1 MFQDPVAPEALTLPA
16 GAPAKIW
23 IRHLAKYRD
32 PNPARSG
39 FELAVTLLPFI
50 GIWAAAWAMLSV
62 SYWLAVALA
71 LVNGLFLVRIFCI
84 QHDCGHGSFFSNST
98 LSDWVGRALG
108 VLTITPY
115 DVWRRSHAIHHGA
128 AGNLDA
134 RGFGDIDTLTVEEYK
149 ARSAYGRFKYRL
161 YRNPVTLFFIGPA
174 YVFFLEQRL
183 PIGYMKAGAKYWLSA
198 MGTNVGIAVA
208 LGLIVWFGGIM
219 PLLLVFIPST
229 MVAAVLGVWLFYV
242 QHQFE
247 ETHWD
252 HKEDWQ
258 VHEAAL
264 HGSSHYIL
272 PPVLAWFSANI
283 GIHHV
288 HHLYSRIPFYRL
300 PEVLKDH
307 QQLAEANRMS
317 IRESIKTVGLQL
329 WDEQS
334 RRLRSFRDVH
344 RNLLGSK

>member
-1 MFQDPVAPEALTLPA
+1 MFQDPIAPEALTLPA
-16 GAPAKIW
+16 GAPAKVW

-32 PNPARSG
+32 PDPVRSG
-39 FELAVTLLPFI
+39 FELAVTLLPFL

-62 SYWLAVALA
+62 SYWLALALA
-71 LVNGLFLVRIFCI
+71 LMNGLFLVRIFCI

-98 LSDWVGRALG
+98 FGDWVGRALG

-134 RGFGDIDTLTVEEYK
+134 RGFGDIDTLTVAEYE
-149 ARSAYGRFKYRL
+149 ARNWFGRLKYRA
-161 YRNPVTLFFIGPA
+161 YRNPLTLFFIGPA
-174 YVFFLEQRL
+174 FVFFLEQRL
-183 PIGYMKAGAKYWLSA
+183 PVGAMRAGVKYWVSA
-198 MGTNVGIAVA
+198 MGTNVGIAIA

-229 MVAAVLGVWLFYV
+229 MMAAVLGVWLFYV

-252 HKEDWQ
+252 HREDWQ

-307 QQLAEANRMS
+307 EQLAEANRLT
-317 IRESIKTVGLQL
+317 IRESLKTVGLQL
-329 WDEQS
+329 WDEKS
-334 RRLRSFRDVH
+334 RRLLSFREA
-344 RNLLGSK
+344 RRARLAAK

>member
-1 MFQDPVAPEALTLPA
+1 MFQDRVAPEALTLSA
-16 GAPAKIW
+16 DAPAKQW

-32 PNPARSG
+32 PNIGRSG

-71 LVNGLFLVRIFCI
+71 LVNGLFLVRLFCI

-98 LSDWVGRALG
+98 LGDWVGRALG
-108 VLTITPY
+108 ILTITPY

-134 RGFGDIDTLTVEEYK
+134 RGFGDIDTLTVAEYE
-149 ARSAYGRFKYRL
+149 ARSAWGRFKYRL
-161 YRNPVTLFFIGPA
+161 YRNPVTLFIVGPA
-174 YVFFLEQRL
+174 YVFFFEQRL
-183 PIGYMKAGAKYWLSA
+183 PIGYMTQGAKYWISA
-198 MGTNVGIAVA
+198 MGTNIGIAVA

-229 MVAAVLGVWLFYV
+229 LMAAVLGVWLFYV

-252 HKEDWQ
+252 HQEDWQ

-264 HGSSHYIL
+264 HGSSHYVL

-300 PEVLKDH
+300 PEVLRDH

-329 WDEQS
+329 WDEKS
-334 RRLRSFRDVH
+334 RRLMSFRDVH
-344 RNLLGSK
+344 KKFTSET